1 MTSRR
6 ALAEDEIG
14 LLLAQEDENGDT
26 QESDSE
32 IYLAITFLSIYLDHE
47 SEDDVQSD
55 VEDEYIDS
63 VAIEEAD
70 DVLNE
75 DLPQPGYMSLLKVQ
89 NVINVLLYLLKE

>member
-32 IYLAITFLSIYLDHE
+32 IEDHE

-89 NVINVLLYLLKE
+89 NVINVLLYLLEE

>member
-32 IYLAITFLSIYLDHE
+32 IEDHE